1 MASFG
6 GKRLEGEGCLM
17 GCLLHRVGGREG
29 PMKATKLEDRKRE
42 VNLGRFLGGEGIPSG
57 AGMVSRSLLAAKG

>member
-1 MASFG
+1 
-6 GKRLEGEGCLM
+6 
-17 GCLLHRVGGREG
+17 
-29 PMKATKLEDRKRE
+29 MKATKLEDRKRE